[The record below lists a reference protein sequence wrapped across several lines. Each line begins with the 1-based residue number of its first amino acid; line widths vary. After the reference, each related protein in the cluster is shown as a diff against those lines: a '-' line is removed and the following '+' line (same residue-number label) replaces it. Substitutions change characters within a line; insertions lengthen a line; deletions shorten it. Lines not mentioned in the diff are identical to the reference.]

1 MRGMGLMLV
10 AVVASSACVG
20 AGAGGVSPYPGYRPA
35 ERATGEV
42 TVLSVHRVDFTGANE
57 LVVRGCGALGDELL
71 VLRFDDAL
79 LHQAAAIPD
88 SEQLGCPVVTVRVTA
103 WTGVGPIR
111 GELLSVLPADL
122 FLSD

>member
-1 MRGMGLMLV
+1 MLV

-79 LHQAAAIPD
+79 LHPLAGGEVAAIPD

-103 WTGVGPIR
+103 WSGVGPIR